1 MKRFARLFVVTL
13 GLAIL
18 GLVVTLVPHKDA
30 NAQAPTQVQVVNTP
44 LPVTVR
50 GIAQGAPLQVTGGVT
65 VANTPLPVSV
75 PGIVNV
81 LTPGRSSLRVAVT
94 NTPLPVSGT
103 VGLASG
109 SEVIMPT
116 HLGVLAGNLVTL
128 RCSGFSGG
136 KCLTFDR
143 CDTTGVC
150 SLFSTIPPG
159 ATLIITDLT
168 FASFGNS
175 ASTEVEY
182 VLQTC
187 TPTGGCINLNI
198 TPAVANPDTSAFAVE
213 HLTSGI
219 ALTVVPT
226 TDMTGPAGVQLNNLI
241 IHGYLAP

>member
-1 MKRFARLFVVTL
+1 MKRCTRLFVVTL

-30 NAQAPTQVQVVNTP
+30 NAQAPTSVRVVNIP
-44 LPVTVR
+44 LPVQGTVSANIN
-50 GIAQGAPLQVTGGVT
+50 GTPNVT
-65 VANTPLPVSV
+65 ARISNPA
-75 PGIVNV
+75 
-81 LTPGRSSLRVAVT
+81 LR
-94 NTPLPVSGT
+94 VSGT

-109 SEVIMPT
+109 SEVILPT
-116 HLGVLAGNLVTL
+116 HLGVPTGNLVTL

-143 CDTTGVC
+143 CDTTGMC
-150 SLFSTIPPG
+150 SLFSMPPG

-168 FASFGNS
+168 FASFGNP

-182 VLQTC
+182 LLQTC
-187 TPTGGCINLNI
+187 TPTGGCINVNI
-198 TPAVANPDTSAFAVE
+198 TPAVASPDTSAFAVE

-226 TDMTGPAGVQLNNLI
+226 TDMTGPVGVQLDNLI
-241 IHGYLAP
+241 IHGYLTP